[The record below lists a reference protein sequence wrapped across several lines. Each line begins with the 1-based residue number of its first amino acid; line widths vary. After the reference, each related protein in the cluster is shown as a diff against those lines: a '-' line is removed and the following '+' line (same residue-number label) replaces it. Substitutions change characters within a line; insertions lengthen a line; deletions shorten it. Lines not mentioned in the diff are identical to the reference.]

1 MSDFTTLF
9 AETLN
14 TTIAKM
20 VAEAVAV
27 QYDEMNSLKERV
39 KNLEWQVINLVDGLD
54 SNQLRSA
61 VENII
66 ENYDF
71 SDIVKNESDLDSA
84 IENIIENY
92 DFSSIVN
99 EAIDPADGLFEG
111 REFSDAVKDVIA
123 SALQR

>member
-39 KNLEWQVINLVDGLD
+39 KNLEWQVINLVDGLN